1 MADQKGASSTSC
13 HCEKEE
19 VTAISESLP
28 SNSAELIFMK
38 NSFVFLQ
45 SHMTSVLSI
54 AYGTTVTSTEPDS
67 PESKVAVTVA
77 VPGARSVA
85 CPPRYG

>member
-13 HCEKEE
+13 HREKEA

-45 SHMTSVLSI
+45 V
-54 AYGTTVTSTEPDS
+54 
-67 PESKVAVTVA
+67 K
-77 VPGARSVA
+77 
-85 CPPRYG
+85 

>member
-1 MADQKGASSTSC
+1 MANQKGASSTSC
-13 HCEKEE
+13 HREKEA

-45 SHMTSVLSI
+45 IKNDLSSI
-54 AYGTTVTSTEPDS
+54 HRLWDYRHLH
-67 PESKVAVTVA
+67 
-77 VPGARSVA
+77 GARHSGV
-85 CPPRYG
+85 